1 MIVQM
6 ETPDRPYRN
15 WSTEQI
21 RVVMAQM
28 ETELQCRYGD
38 TMRSI
43 AEQVAKRHGMT
54 YARMIQKDRRRPY
67 AWARQEAAWEMR
79 QRGHWSLPQIARTLG
94 LTNHTTILH
103 SVRAHEKR
111 LMEATQRLAAE

>member
-1 MIVQM
+1 MSVQM

-43 AEQVAKRHGMT
+43 AE
-54 YARMIQKDRRRPY
+54 
-67 AWARQEAAWEMR
+67 
-79 QRGHWSLPQIARTLG
+79 
-94 LTNHTTILH
+94 
-103 SVRAHEKR
+103 
-111 LMEATQRLAAE
+111 